1 MIFSSQLNIIRITIS
16 IFFVQILFSESNEHN
31 MSNSTEAL
39 FTSLKEIEQKSLEIH
54 QSILDAINNENYKNN
69 ISMLIQIYDLHKRN
83 NLQMNQLLTY
93 TLGKIEDKKV
103 IPVLMEI
110 AQNKD
115 MSISIRNSAIEILS
129 KKQSPELID
138 FFVKMIGDP
147 DSMDNINKFSF
158 DIMGDVS
165 EERMIMAILEAYQLG
180 RNKYYSLL
188 NTIMNGL
195 ENFDNPNITSVYK
208 EIAGDE
214 NFPSNIRLKAFKS
227 LARFS
232 EMPESAN
239 DIIELLQDPEN
250 YTYYQEIIAILKE
263 YDIHDDYKVE
273 LRKAA
278 FMAMQKDI
286 EIFKYE

>member
-39 FTSLKEIEQKSLEIH
+39 FTSLKEIEQKSLAIH

-195 ENFDNPNITSVYK
+195 ENFANPNITSVYK

-214 NFPSNIRLKAFKS
+214 NLP
-227 LARFS
+227 RFS
-232 EMPESAN
+232 ELPESAN
-239 DIIELLQDPEN
+239 DIIELHQDPEN